1 MLFVTSD
8 VGEKVAIGQ
17 NVKVTVLG
25 IKEGRILIRIDA
37 PSDVEVNRAKW
48 LSTGQRG
55 IQAT

>member
-25 IKEGRILIRIDA
+25 VKEGRILIRIDA
-37 PSDVEVNRAKW
+37 PNDVQVNRTEW
-48 LSTGQRG
+48 LSSSQRRF
-55 IQAT
+55 QAA

>member
-37 PSDVEVNRAKW
+37 PSDVEVNRAEW